1 MQPRLAT
8 LAGIVDARGRRL
20 DEGLAL
26 FFAAPASYTGEDVL
40 ELHVHGSPAVARE
53 TLIAV
58 LEAGARL
65 ARPGEFTRR
74 AYLAGKVSER
84 DMCGEMVQMYA
95 GLRDGELD
103 EPSRQNGFAAA
114 SPRSVAA
121 WSAASSASKSRQSQI
136 CILA

>member
-1 MQPRLAT
+1 MATPPGRGAIAIVRVSGPEVRASAQRVAPGAALQPRLAT

-65 ARPGEFTRR
+65 APTWP
-74 AYLAGKVSER
+74 A
-84 DMCGEMVQMYA
+84 
-95 GLRDGELD
+95 
-103 EPSRQNGFAAA
+103 
-114 SPRSVAA
+114 
-121 WSAASSASKSRQSQI
+121 KSTWPPPKRWPT
-136 CILA
+136 